1 MVQLMLSSP
10 ESRQSFQDIQSACF
24 VLCLDSAQPSTLP
37 ELAEQVWFGQ
47 GISRW
52 FDKGVQFVVNGNG
65 RTGYVGEHSAS
76 DGGAGMRLNEY
87 VQGFMREAS
96 SAAPEGIAELDGSKH
111 VSALH
116 FHVTNDLSSLIAT
129 ARSQFQDTL
138 ANEEIIA
145 TSVQNIGEKMLS
157 RQSRNANTCVQ
168 LIMNVAAYRM
178 YGGLRPNYE
187 PVSLVSF
194 DDGRWTSCSMVIP
207 EVLHFC
213 QLISNSQSTQK
224 ARLDAF
230 NAALRTH
237 GKNVSTTADGVENTE
252 AHLLA
257 LKEMVQEG
265 EKMPELFA
273 DPVHQT
279 SQQWSLSASSLPSK
293 FNHHYGFWQVT
304 EDGFGVGHMIRQDK

>member
-1 MVQLMLSSP
+1 MSSSP
-10 ESRQSFQDIQSACF
+10 ESHQSVEDIQSACF
-24 VLCLDSAQPSTLP
+24 VLCLDSSRPSTLP

-65 RTGYVGEHSAS
+65 RTGYVAEHSAS

-87 VQGFMREAS
+87 VQGFMRDAS
-96 SAAPEGIAELDGSKH
+96 GAVKEDITALDGS
-111 VSALH
+111 V
-116 FHVTNDLSSLIAT
+116 HVTALQFDIPSEVSSLIAT
-129 ARSQFQDTL
+129 ARSQFQQTL
-138 ANEEIIA
+138 ANEEIVAASIP
-145 TSVQNIGEKMLS
+145 NIGEKMLTS
-157 RQSRNANTCVQ
+157 QMRNANTCVQ
-168 LIMNVAAYRM
+168 LIMNLAAYRM

-207 EVLHFC
+207 EVLQFC
-213 QLISNSQSTQK
+213 QLASDSQSTQK
-224 ARLDAF
+224 ARLESF

-265 EKMPELFA
+265 EEMPEIFA
-273 DPVHQT
+273 DPMHQT

-304 EDGFGVGHMIRQDK
+304 EDGFGVGHMIRSDK